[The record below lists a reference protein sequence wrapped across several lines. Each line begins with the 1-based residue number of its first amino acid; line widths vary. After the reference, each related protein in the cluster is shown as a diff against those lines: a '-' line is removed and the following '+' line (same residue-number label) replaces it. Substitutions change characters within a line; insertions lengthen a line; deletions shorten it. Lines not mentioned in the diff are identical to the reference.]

1 MDFKDTFFSDKQ
13 SLNCRGRL
21 LHFTPPLIMGI
32 LNITPDSFYAGSR
45 NTYPADICKEAAK
58 MLEQGAGILD
68 VGAYSS
74 RPGAREISETEEMAR
89 IDGALSAIRETFP
102 EALVSVDTFRSG
114 VARRVVE
121 NFGVDMINDISGGD
135 LDKDMYTTVAGLGI
149 PYIIMHMKGNPSDM
163 QKHALYDNMVKEII
177 QDFSDKT
184 GRLNRLGVNDII
196 IDPGFGFAK
205 TTKQNF
211 EILNKLEAFHI
222 FKQPLMVGVSRK
234 SMIYKTLDCTPEEA
248 LNGSTVLHTI
258 ALMKGASILRVH
270 DVREAQEAIQL
281 VGKTLEAG

>member
-21 LHFTPPLIMGI
+21 VHFTPPLIMGI
-32 LNITPDSFYAGSR
+32 LNITPDSFYSGSR
-45 NTYPADICKEAAK
+45 NTDPAGICEEAAK
-58 MLEQGAGILD
+58 MLEEGAGILD

-74 RPGAREISETEEMAR
+74 RPGAREISEEAELTR
-89 IDGALSAIRETFP
+89 LDGALTAIRKTFP
-102 EALVSVDTFRSG
+102 EVLLSVDTFRSV

-135 LDKDMYTTVAGLGI
+135 LDKDMYPTIAGLGVT
-149 PYIIMHMKGNPSDM
+149 YIIMHMRGNPANM
-163 QKHALYDNMVKEII
+163 QKHTRYDDVVTEII
-177 QDFSDKT
+177 RDFSNKT

-205 TTKQNF
+205 TAEQNF
-211 EILNKLEAFHI
+211 EILNKLESFHI
-222 FKQPLMVGVSRK
+222 FKQPLMVGISRK
-234 SMIYKTLDCTPEEA
+234 SMIYRSLECSPEEA